1 MRELAERDEQT
12 VGVNDGRGDDET
24 GKMEEEDGADPPVTL
39 VSETPQKPLRTHAG
53 GRGHPKTTPVAGVHL
68 FPGSHVARGEK
79 IMARPQGQSLSR
91 PHPYGSFSSGVLL
104 LFFLVRLPVGCI

>member
-12 VGVNDGRGDDET
+12 VGVNHGRGDDET

-53 GRGHPKTTPVAGVHL
+53 GRGHPKTTPVAGVHV

-79 IMARPQGQSLSR
+79 IMGRPQGQSLA
-91 PHPYGSFSSGVLL
+91 HQLSSSSPWFLL
-104 LFFLVRLPVGCI
+104 LWCSPYFLSC